1 MKLLFDKG
9 GQGSAEIKRLLGFTD
24 GNLKFE
30 NLKPKLYPA
39 TDTLIEVIGANLYQ
53 VLIGIYEASSASEG
67 DAEFLRR
74 VQSVIILDAYR
85 NYAKDN
91 DLSHSSNGRVNQ
103 IDDKQKLAWEWQI
116 VNSDRKMERDYY
128 ILLDKLIKY
137 MDANV
142 SGWKTT
148 QAYKDTF
155 NHLIRTASE
164 IDDYF
169 NIEGSRLLFIKLL
182 PGIKKAEREEII
194 PLLTE
199 PVYES
204 LKQKLKDN
212 ENDYDKKLYGLVK
225 EGLVYK
231 ALSWGIPRL
240 SAQLFPEGV
249 LQVADASRLSISARK
264 SAEKFEADSLSQ
276 RFAKDAQK
284 AFEAIADYL
293 KSLEISTLP
302 LEEYKRDFNPDDKF
316 VDC

>member
-1 MKLLFDKG
+1 MKLLFNKG
-9 GQGSAEIKRLLGFTD
+9 GQGSAEIKQLLGFTD
-24 GNLKFE
+24 GDLRFD
-30 NLKPKLYPA
+30 NLKPKIYPA
-39 TDTLIEVIGANLYQ
+39 TDSVIEIIGGNLYE
-53 VLIGIYEASSASEG
+53 VLIGIYEASSNSEN

-74 VQSVIILDAYR
+74 VQTVIILDAYR

-128 ILLDKLIKY
+128 ILFDKLIKY

-142 SGWKTT
+142 SGWKAT

-155 NHLIRTASE
+155 DSFIRTASD
-164 IDDYF
+164 IDEYF
-169 NIEGSRLLFIKLL
+169 NIEGSRLLFMKLL

-194 PLLTE
+194 PLLTKDKFDE
-199 PVYES
+199 
-204 LKQKLKDN
+204 LKTALK
-212 ENDYDKKLYGLVK
+212 ENTPGTDETLLNLIK
-225 EGLVYK
+225 EALVYK
-231 ALSWGIPRL
+231 GLSWGIPRL

-276 RFAKDAQK
+276 RFAKDAQQ
-284 AFEAIADYL
+284 AFEQIAKHL
-293 KSLEISTLP
+293 KSLEQSTLP
-302 LEEYKRDFNPDDKF
+302 VEEYKRYFNADDKF

>member
-9 GQGSAEIKRLLGFTD
+9 GQGSAEIKQLLGFTD
-24 GNLKFE
+24 GDIKFE

-39 TDTLIEVIGANLYQ
+39 TDNVIEIIGTNLYN

-74 VQSVIILDAYR
+74 VQTVILLDGYR

-103 IDDKQKLAWEWQI
+103 INDKQKLAWEWQI

-128 ILLDKLIKY
+128 LLLDKLIKY
-137 MDANV
+137 MDGNV
-142 SGWKTT
+142 SGWKTS
-148 QAYKDTF
+148 QSYKDTY
-155 NHLIRTASE
+155 NHLVRTASE

-169 NIEGSRLLFIKLL
+169 NIEGSRLLYIKLL
-182 PGIKKAEREEII
+182 PGIKKAERDEII

-212 ENDYDKKLYGLVK
+212 DNTYDKKLYNLVK
-225 EGLVYK
+225 EALVYK
-231 ALSWGIPRL
+231 GLSWGIPRL

-293 KSLEISTLP
+293 KSLETSTLP
-302 LEEYKRDFNPDDKF
+302 VEEYKREFNPDDKF